1 MFLKLIKLLQN
12 LTYLLFLSL
21 FLLLSTFSAFLK
33 SLSNYYF
40 RWLAY
45 KSFLSRFSVLI
56 NVVFQVFQ
64 SPGFAGSRFCKVQVL
79 QGPGF
84 SGSSSRSSSRVWVQL
99 FEVTLKRNVA
109 LCDFEKNKNDKLLS
123 QINNNCNETSCNF
136 ISPENNVLLQS
147 TITAVENEKVK
158 VF

>member
-12 LTYLLFLSL
+12 LTYLLLLNL

-40 RWLAY
+40 RWLAN
-45 KSFLSRFSVLI
+45 KSLLSRFSVLI

-84 SGSSSRSSSRVWVQL
+84 SGSSSRVWVQL
-99 FEVTLKRNVA
+99 LEVA
-109 LCDFEKNKNDKLLS
+109 LKEMLLFVILKKIKT
-123 QINNNCNETSCNF
+123 INCF
-136 ISPENNVLLQS
+136 L
-147 TITAVENEKVK
+147 K
-158 VF
+158 

>member
-12 LTYLLFLSL
+12 LTYLLLLNL

-45 KSFLSRFSVLI
+45 KSLLSRFSVLI

-99 FEVTLKRNVA
+99 LEVA
-109 LCDFEKNKNDKLLS
+109 LKEMLLFVILKKIKT
-123 QINNNCNETSCNF
+123 INCF
-136 ISPENNVLLQS
+136 L
-147 TITAVENEKVK
+147 K
-158 VF
+158 

>member
-1 MFLKLIKLLQN
+1 MW
-12 LTYLLFLSL
+12 S
-21 FLLLSTFSAFLK
+21 
-33 SLSNYYF
+33 
-40 RWLAY
+40 
-45 KSFLSRFSVLI
+45 SRFFRAQVL
-56 NVVFQVFQ
+56 QG
-64 SPGFAGSRFCKVQVL
+64 PGFAGSRFFWVQFKVQL
-79 QGPGF
+79 QGLGPAF
-84 SGSSSRSSSRVWVQL
+84 RSNS
-99 FEVTLKRNVA
+99 KRNVA